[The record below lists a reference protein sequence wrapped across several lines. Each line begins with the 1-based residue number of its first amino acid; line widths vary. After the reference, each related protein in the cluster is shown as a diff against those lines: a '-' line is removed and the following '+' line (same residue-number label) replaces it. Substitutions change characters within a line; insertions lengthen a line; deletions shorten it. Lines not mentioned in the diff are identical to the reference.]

1 MKIVL
6 VWWICPVIKTVAK
19 KNMFQNT
26 YYVVPSM
33 NGLELE

>member
-1 MKIVL
+1 
-6 VWWICPVIKTVAK
+6 
-19 KNMFQNT
+19 MFQNT